1 MRWIMGGSVKVVVRK
16 ENGEILAMRRWTN
29 SLSLLLKEK
38 GCYESTDSDEFKE
51 YMKAYY
57 EMKADYEKN
66 KNNENYELNMT
77 SAYFDGEDYD
87 KVIPEGYGIVL
98 VDHITKNVISSQG
111 YTGKCETL
119 FFRHRYKEIDD
130 LEINVFDH
138 ITAFDQDDLFNRIKK
153 QNFLSVNF
161 PKRYLE
167 YLSVDLEPVSLKGVF
182 TLKEFGEKLTELAKN
197 AARKNKKILD
207 VGYFELEVDING
219 FNYLHDENI
228 QKAQDKLAEIGFPL
242 TEEEL
247 AGWEK
252 FKKRYD
258 DDE

>member
-1 MRWIMGGSVKVVVRK
+1 MGGSVKVVVRK

-29 SLSLLLKEK
+29 SLSSLLKVTE
-38 GCYESTDSDEFKE
+38 CYKSTDSDEFKE
-51 YMKAYY
+51 YMQAYND
-57 EMKADYEKN
+57 MKADYEKN
-66 KNNENYELNMT
+66 RNSGDYELNMT
-77 SAYFDGEDYD
+77 SLYFNGDDYD
-87 KVIPEGYGIVL
+87 KVIPEDYGIVV
-98 VDHITKNVISSQG
+98 VDHVTKNVISSQG
-111 YTGKCETL
+111 YTGRYETL
-119 FFRHRYKEIDD
+119 FFRYKYKEIDD
-130 LEINVFDH
+130 LEISIFDH
-138 ITAFDQDDLFNRIKK
+138 ITAFDKDHLLNMIKN
-153 QNFLSVNF
+153 QNFVSVNF
-161 PKRYLE
+161 PKGYLD
-167 YLSVDLEPVSLKGVF
+167 YLSVKIDPVSLKGVF

-197 AARKNKKILD
+197 AARKNKEILD

-228 QKAQDKLAEIGFPL
+228 QNAQNKLAEIGFPL